1 MIEFLVT
8 SRHERRIVRAG
19 SATSV
24 PYAAWHVRRDGSR
37 LTACGLP
44 CVGWRTFW
52 TLRLSQARGEACPEC
67 RAVVQHADAL
77 TEDASR

>member
-19 SATSV
+19 SATWV
-24 PYAAWHVRRDGSR
+24 PYAAWHARRDGSW

-52 TLRLSQARGEACPEC
+52 SLRLSQAGGNACPEC
-67 RAVVQHADAL
+67 RAVLQHADAL
-77 TEDASR
+77 IENVST